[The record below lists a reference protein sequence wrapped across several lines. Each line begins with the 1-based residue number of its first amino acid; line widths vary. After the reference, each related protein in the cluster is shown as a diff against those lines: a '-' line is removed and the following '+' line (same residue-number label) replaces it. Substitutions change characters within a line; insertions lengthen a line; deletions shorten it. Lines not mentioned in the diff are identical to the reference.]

1 MTATSNT
8 VAHDSAVCTR
18 GFMGQPCLMCQW
30 AAERERQ
37 QRIQQNVATVISD
50 NNFEHFQQQLAA
62 TIEQSAATI
71 HARRRAL
78 LERAA
83 PNAPTDGAVVLAHAY
98 LADESWFQRLP
109 DNAAED
115 DAVDELA
122 QAIEGAIG
130 NYLIAARAEY
140 QREQRR
146 LREDG

>member
-1 MTATSNT
+1 MTTET

-30 AAERERQ
+30 AAEQERQ

-62 TIEQSAATI
+62 SIEQSTATI
-71 HARRRAL
+71 HARRRTL
-78 LERAA
+78 LERATPDA
-83 PNAPTDGAVVLAHAY
+83 LTDGAVALAHAY
-98 LADESWFQRLP
+98 LADEAWFQGLP
-109 DNAAED
+109 GNAAED
-115 DAVDELA
+115 RFAELLA
-122 QAIEGAIG
+122 QQINNAIEQWLQVVRNAD
-130 NYLIAARAEY
+130 